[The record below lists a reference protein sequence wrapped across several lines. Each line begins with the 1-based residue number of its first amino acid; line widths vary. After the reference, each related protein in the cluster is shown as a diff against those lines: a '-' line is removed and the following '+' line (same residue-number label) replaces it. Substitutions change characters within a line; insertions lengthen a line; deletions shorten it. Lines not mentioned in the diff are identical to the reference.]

1 MADNQKEAEHID
13 GHEEG
18 ADDEVYKALSTP
30 VNYLSFD

>member
-18 ADDEVYKALSTP
+18 ADDEVHKVLSAP
-30 VNYLSFD
+30 S